1 MANPHDQKR
10 SAAPLTIGRVAKA
23 AGVNVE
29 TVRYYQRIGL
39 IDQPAKPACGHRH
52 YPDAV
57 VERIRFIKRA
67 QELGFSLAE
76 IRDLLSLG
84 EMECDEVRAIAE
96 RKSEQIRKRI
106 DDLRAMEHELARL
119 IEACKKSISARERC
133 AIIAALTSTNI
144 PPDR

>member
-1 MANPHDQKR
+1 M
-10 SAAPLTIGRVAKA
+10 
-23 AGVNVE
+23 E

-39 IDQPAKPACGHRH
+39 IDQPVKPASGHRR

-76 IRDLLSLG
+76 IRDLFSLG
-84 EMECDEVRAIAE
+84 DVECDEVRAIAE

-106 DDLRAMEHELARL
+106 DDLRVMQ
-119 IEACKKSISARERC
+119 RERY
-133 AIIAALTSTNI
+133 AIIAALTRPSI
-144 PPDR
+144 PSAR